1 MIDERSQDDDALR
14 PTIGSCCSIVVAV
27 LAASVVLLPI
37 FKTHS
42 DPSIKAQAAQ
52 AGTAS
57 VCTNWDERAKTAI
70 ASLLERTS
78 HEGEPRQVAEAME
91 RLRRARRNCQID
103 WIALACQEYHAI
115 VHGSGMS
122 SSRPTSPGV
131 CGLALEDRS
140 AAREA
145 GPRSWDFR

>member
-1 MIDERSQDDDALR
+1 MIDEPLQDDDALR

-52 AGTAS
+52 AGAAS
-57 VCTNWDERAKTAI
+57 VCMDWDERAKTAI
-70 ASLLERTS
+70 ASMPERTR
-78 HEGEPRQVAEAME
+78 HEVATRQVAEAME

-115 VHGSGMS
+115 IHGVGGMS
-122 SSRPTSPGV
+122 SSRPSSPGM
-131 CGLALEDRS
+131 CGLALEDRR
-140 AAREA
+140 A
-145 GPRSWDFR
+145 WDFR

>member
-1 MIDERSQDDDALR
+1 MIDERPQDDDTLR

-37 FKTHS
+37 FKTRS

-52 AGTAS
+52 SSAAI
-57 VCTNWDERAKTAI
+57 VCTDWDERAKTAI
-70 ASLLERTS
+70 ASMLEKTR
-78 HEGEPRQVAEAME
+78 HEVATRQVAEAME

-115 VHGSGMS
+115 IHGSGMS

-140 AAREA
+140 A
-145 GPRSWDFR
+145 WDFR